1 MAVLCVGDFLFKYLR
16 INRPGS
22 YVRFSSGA
30 RVEQLPGGM
39 PDIKEF
45 QVSGLIYLFIYQ
57 TVKAILTF
65 KMKRSIRVSDE
76 NQSGI

>member
-1 MAVLCVGDFLFKYLR
+1 MWVILYLR

-45 QVSGLIYLFIYQ
+45 QVSGLIYLFIYLSNREGHFNFQ
-57 TVKAILTF
+57 DETF
-65 KMKRSIRVSDE
+65 H
-76 NQSGI
+76 QG

>member
-1 MAVLCVGDFLFKYLR
+1 MAVLCVGDSLFKYLR

-39 PDIKEF
+39 PTSNSF
-45 QVSGLIYLFIYQ
+45 
-57 TVKAILTF
+57 
-65 KMKRSIRVSDE
+65 R
-76 NQSGI
+76 